1 MQAAT
6 LGNFSQVCLCTHFT
20 VFTPG
25 TCAFKV
31 QAGWASAGFISK
43 PAVLHFD
50 AMSEIS
56 WNFITCS
63 ESQALC
69 SSGLTFRTRGHKYI
83 MLWSANMPI
92 AFPVLLMPA
101 TATWAPQRTRCRH
114 CLQMHPAWC
123 RHSCHRSGRRW
134 SSTAAVVC
142 ISDPLRLD
150 ARAASVQCVE
160 THMWA
165 RRLED
170 VTVVAVYGQA
180 MCARRA
186 WRTAYINW
194 PHMTV
199 TFILNVGSSLR
210 ILVSFY
216 LACVFVGHLRG
227 FRVIPSSFH
236 GTLHNFH
243 IVPFLSSIQSEKAVA
258 ASSAIVEWN
267 DASSNNFFFFFA
279 VAVLQRD
286 IVAVYVD
293 SVALWQCLA
302 YGSGGKLLPLALAS
316 SHLFVWLISEESFRE

>member
-1 MQAAT
+1 
-6 LGNFSQVCLCTHFT
+6 
-20 VFTPG
+20 
-25 TCAFKV
+25 
-31 QAGWASAGFISK
+31 
-43 PAVLHFD
+43 
-50 AMSEIS
+50 MSEIS

-92 AFPVLLMPA
+92 ALPVLLMPA

-194 PHMTV
+194 PHLTV
-199 TFILNVGSSLR
+199 AFILNVGSSLR

-216 LACVFVGHLRG
+216 LACVFVGNLRG

-267 DASSNNFFFFFA
+267 DASSNNFFF
-279 VAVLQRD
+279 
-286 IVAVYVD
+286 
-293 SVALWQCLA
+293 
-302 YGSGGKLLPLALAS
+302 LPLLFCSATLSLFMLIALPFDNAS
-316 SHLFVWLISEESFRE
+316 LMAVVASCCPLLLRPPIFLCDSSQKRALESNIL